1 MDIPPTQLISPNI
14 LCIMSKVRVKTLIVM
29 LHASQK
35 HIYLPV
41 WNCQLGPTRQNAG
54 NSRRQFYIFLRRVRL
69 YCSSILIL
77 KGTLDKLD
85 RNTDEFK
92 EFRQGLQSSILEHL
106 SKKEYESRWSA
117 LIFCATIC
125 KISNEIFL
133 EETIIV
139 NRIDDLTREIYLP
152 KNRKPFKKQIEL
164 AELLSHVTGTHFG
177 KQFERKAQS
186 RKYDDVHDLVNQ
198 ENVSDVKRRDLT
210 KYRFCLGWFFN

>member
-1 MDIPPTQLISPNI
+1 MKNYGSFI
-14 LCIMSKVRVKTLIVM
+14 LT
-29 LHASQK
+29 
-35 HIYLPV
+35 
-41 WNCQLGPTRQNAG
+41 
-54 NSRRQFYIFLRRVRL
+54 
-69 YCSSILIL
+69 L

-106 SKKEYESRWSA
+106 SKKEYESRWAA

-186 RKYDDVHDLVNQ
+186 RKYDDVHDLFNQ
-198 ENVSDVKRRDLT
+198 ENISDVKRRDLT
-210 KYRFCLGWFFN
+210 KYRFCLGWFSQISFGSSCA

>member
-1 MDIPPTQLISPNI
+1 MKSGKDVKQDLKTADELVNQLKRIYNEGYTAHAIDITKHFVHHVKGQGQFESF
-14 LCIMSKVRVKTLIVM
+14 KVM
-29 LHASQK
+29 QK
-35 HIYLPV
+35 ADAYY
-41 WNCQLGPTRQNAG
+41 NYNYG
-54 NSRRQFYIFLRRVRL
+54 
-69 YCSSILIL
+69 SSILTL

-85 RNTDEFK
+85 RSTDEFK

-106 SKKEYESRWSA
+106 SKKEYESRWAA

-186 RKYDDVHDLVNQ
+186 RKYDDVHDLFNQ

-210 KYRFCLGWFFN
+210 KYRFCLGWFLK

>member
-1 MDIPPTQLISPNI
+1 M
-14 LCIMSKVRVKTLIVM
+14 
-29 LHASQK
+29 
-35 HIYLPV
+35 
-41 WNCQLGPTRQNAG
+41 
-54 NSRRQFYIFLRRVRL
+54 RRLRL
-69 YCSSILIL
+69 YGSSILIL

-106 SKKEYESRWSA
+106 SKKEYESRWAA

>member
-1 MDIPPTQLISPNI
+1 MTDIPPTQLILPNI
-14 LCIMSKVRVKTLIVM
+14 LYIMSKVWV
-29 LHASQK
+29 
-35 HIYLPV
+35 
-41 WNCQLGPTRQNAG
+41 
-54 NSRRQFYIFLRRVRL
+54 NSRIFKASHKDRNFSTKN
-69 YCSSILIL
+69 YGSCILTL

-106 SKKEYESRWSA
+106 SKKEYESRWAA

-186 RKYDDVHDLVNQ
+186 RKYDDVHDLFNQ
-198 ENVSDVKRRDLT
+198 ENISDVKRRDLT
-210 KYRFCLGWFFN
+210 KYRFCLGWFSQISIGCSS